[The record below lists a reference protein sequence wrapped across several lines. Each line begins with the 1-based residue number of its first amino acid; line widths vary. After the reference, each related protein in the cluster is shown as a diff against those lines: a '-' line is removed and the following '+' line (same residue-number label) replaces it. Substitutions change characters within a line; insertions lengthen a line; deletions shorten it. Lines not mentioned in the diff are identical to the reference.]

1 MIVIK
6 VVQSILLLTTEIL
19 ITTLVKK
26 RIEYKRIKEK
36 VQMVIVIIVDQEDG
50 MAMPTRKH
58 SQKISIKETKK
69 KMYVLGDNMVKHIK
83 GWDLSAKL
91 DH

>member
-1 MIVIK
+1 
-6 VVQSILLLTTEIL
+6 
-19 ITTLVKK
+19 
-26 RIEYKRIKEK
+26 
-36 VQMVIVIIVDQEDG
+36 MVIVIIVDQEDE